1 MKAQDRYASQK
12 GIVSVKLGIIA
23 GGGSLPA
30 RIVRLCVDNKRP
42 VFVIAF
48 HNETNTETCE
58 GTPHT
63 WLNIGEV
70 GEVIRRLKLEKC
82 EEVVFA
88 GSINRPSLSKLK
100 MDMRALKLLAKI
112 KTVSGKGDNA
122 LLSLLVNELENE
134 KFRVVGADELLKS
147 NVPLGLIAGR
157 EPNPNDKNDI
167 QIGLNVVTAM
177 GKLDVGQAAVIEEGL
192 VIGVEAI
199 EGTDKLL
206 RRCLGLKRESK
217 GGVLVKLKKPNQE
230 ERIDLP
236 TIGINTVQIAS
247 KIGLSGIAIHAN
259 HSIIIDR
266 EKVIE
271 EANKVGLFII
281 GVKA

>member
-1 MKAQDRYASQK
+1 
-12 GIVSVKLGIIA
+12 
-23 GGGSLPA
+23 
-30 RIVRLCVDNKRP
+30 
-42 VFVIAF
+42 
-48 HNETNTETCE
+48 
-58 GTPHT
+58 
-63 WLNIGEV
+63 
-70 GEVIRRLKLEKC
+70 
-82 EEVVFA
+82 
-88 GSINRPSLSKLK
+88 
-100 MDMRALKLLAKI
+100 MRALKLLAKI